1 MTRLVAA
8 RNECAEGEHSKF
20 QRPFLQ
26 TVMSVG
32 PISNRAATLRRCQF
46 KTLPLETWR
55 SPFPSVLGARP
66 AAAGAAANSKL
77 TFHLDHPMGS
87 DHDVFEDT

>member
-32 PISNRAATLRRCQF
+32 PISNRAATLRKMSIQNASARD
-46 KTLPLETWR
+46 LEIAISIRIGCPPGSRWR
-55 SPFPSVLGARP
+55 RGQL
-66 AAAGAAANSKL
+66 
-77 TFHLDHPMGS
+77 
-87 DHDVFEDT
+87 